1 MNHSLSVQTAWATT
15 NRPDQ
20 QKPVQHH
27 TCRGRNASP
36 LSPLARARFLRHIN
50 GQVKAPR
57 NAALLAQNTGQ
68 HVTSE
73 KNIVDTTTIRTSTDH
88 SASST
93 KPLNWIIYSFF

>member
-1 MNHSLSVQTAWATT
+1 MNRSLSVQTAWATT

-27 TCRGRNASP
+27 ICCGRNASP
-36 LSPLARARFLRHIN
+36 SPLARAGFLRHIN
-50 GQVKAPR
+50 GLVKALR
-57 NAALLAQNTGQ
+57 NAALLAQNTGH

-73 KNIVDTTTIRTSTDH
+73 KNIFDTTTIRTSTDH

-93 KPLNWIIYSFF
+93 NPLNWIIYSFF